1 MMTEWSRGRL
11 LLGARELA
19 RHVLGDEDKHRLIYG
34 LAPELPV
41 FMFGGRIAGY
51 ERELDAAM
59 AAKQAGGKETATQRR
74 RAAKDREAV

>member
-1 MMTEWSRGRL
+1 MISKGRL
-11 LLGARELA
+11 FLGARKLA
-19 RHVLGDEDKHRLIYG
+19 GHVLGDEEKHRLIYG

-51 ERELDAAM
+51 EGELDEAM

-74 RAAKDREAV
+74 RAAKHREGV